1 VWVAPDPESKATIDA
16 HTKAQHRLARTWTVL
31 WGATSIAGTADANW
45 STVRSTFTQKAGER
59 FTTGATTSAD
69 IAAAA
74 ADATLDATTD
84 AFFFPDRFWVQK
96 SAMSGILPLSSPVIT
111 SSDDDDTTVPIT
123 ITADDMSDGHADLS
137 DPNSAVMNL
146 AVLASVSDRPVSLD
160 DTTQY
165 RTQAFGAQAV
175 PAVGPEPSPTDD
187 DSPPPAPTS
196 PVATPDTLAVLGE
209 QYVAAG
215 GTQDDW
221 DEFAADMKLP
231 PAEPYVVQSTAEDPP
246 DPDGDYLPIVEPI
259 DGGAPA

>member
-1 VWVAPDPESKATIDA
+1 
-16 HTKAQHRLARTWTVL
+16 
-31 WGATSIAGTADANW
+31 
-45 STVRSTFTQKAGER
+45 
-59 FTTGATTSAD
+59 
-69 IAAAA
+69 
-74 ADATLDATTD
+74 
-84 AFFFPDRFWVQK
+84 VQK

-146 AVLASVSDRPVSLD
+146 AVLASVIDLPVSLD

-175 PAVGPEPSPTDD
+175 PATGPEPSPTDD
-187 DSPPPAPTS
+187 GSPPPAQTG
-196 PVATPDTLAVLGE
+196 PVATPDTLTALGA

-221 DEFAADMKLP
+221 DEFVADMKLP
-231 PAEPYVVQSTAEDPP
+231 AADPYAVQSTADDPP
-246 DPDGDYLPIVEPI
+246 DPDGDYLPIAEPI
-259 DGGAPA
+259 DGGVLA